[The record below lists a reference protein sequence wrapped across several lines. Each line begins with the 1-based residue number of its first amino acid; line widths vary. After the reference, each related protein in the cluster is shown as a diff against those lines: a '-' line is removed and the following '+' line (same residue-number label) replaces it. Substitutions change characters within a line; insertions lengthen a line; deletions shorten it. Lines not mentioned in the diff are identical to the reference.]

1 MVDRAQNRQ
10 RSVGLALSIPQQHR
24 HSHRQLGV
32 LGGVLRFAQLGKQKL
47 QEIIENRLRGLTD
60 QGLQTN
66 LRGGG
71 LSRLSGL
78 GISQLGL
85 RHSAF

>member
-1 MVDRAQNRQ
+1 MVYRAQNRQ
-10 RSVGLALSIPQQHR
+10 RGIGFALSIP
-24 HSHRQLGV
+24 
-32 LGGVLRFAQLGKQKL
+32 QLGKQKL